1 MEKSLDSHYE
11 YEYPEQLYSSFE
23 QWIYIL
29 ELLSQFGNSSVFIRL
44 KYFLAPFFLN
54 GHNQKA
60 NLSLRIPVFYVEIKI
75 VLVQILLKI
84 IS

>member
-11 YEYPEQLYSSFE
+11 YEYPEQFYSSFE

-44 KYFLAPFFLN
+44 KYFLAPFF
-54 GHNQKA
+54 
-60 NLSLRIPVFYVEIKI
+60 
-75 VLVQILLKI
+75 
-84 IS
+84 